1 MNQSDFQRCWLNGFL
16 ASENVLCLTY
26 IIRKLV
32 LLIVKKDSPYVQ
44 MWFNPL
50 FLTYL
55 GQFTRHMRHIHW
67 SSVKEFSCLK
77 AIDFAP

>member
-1 MNQSDFQRCWLNGFL
+1 LNGSL

-44 MWFNPL
+44 MCFNPL
-50 FLTYL
+50 FLTYV
-55 GQFTRHMRHIHW
+55 G
-67 SSVKEFSCLK
+67 
-77 AIDFAP
+77 